1 MALGADRRMLM
12 RLVLRDVAVIITA
25 GVTVGAAVSLTVT
38 GLARKILF
46 GVTPSDPLAFVTAAA
61 VLVAAALLAA
71 WLPARRAAQVDPLIA
86 LRTE

>member
-25 GVTVGAAVSLTVT
+25 GVTVGAAISLTVT

-61 VLVAAALLAA
+61 VLVATPPTWLRQAAG
-71 WLPARRAAQVDPLIA
+71 PPLTSRMIDWSA
-86 LRTE
+86 